1 MLVVISYDI
10 EDDRTRTRL
19 AHKLKDFGPR
29 VQLSVFEADVSDKEF
44 QRLKKM
50 INNVK
55 LGEADS
61 IRIYQFCEACFKKVK
76 IWGSGKVTKD
86 RAYYIA

>member
-10 EDDRTRTRL
+10 EDDKTRTRL

-29 VQLSVFEADVSDKEF
+29 VQLSVFEADVSDKEL

-50 INNVK
+50 IDQVELAK
-55 LGEADS
+55 DDS
-61 IRIYQFCEACFKKVK
+61 IRMYQFCEACFKKVK
-76 IWGSGKVTKD
+76 IWGSGEITKD